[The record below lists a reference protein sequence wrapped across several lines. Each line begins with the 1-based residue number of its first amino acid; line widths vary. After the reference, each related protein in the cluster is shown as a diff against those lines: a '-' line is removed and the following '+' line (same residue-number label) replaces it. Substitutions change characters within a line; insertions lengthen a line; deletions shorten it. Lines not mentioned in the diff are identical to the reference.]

1 MKNTY
6 IAKCL
11 QLLSIAVMVGCT
23 AGCGDRPAQT
33 ATAGVNAEEAAKAA
47 LGLLDRDVDG
57 TLSEE
62 ELKASPPLVD
72 ALPAYDTNKDGSL
85 AQAELI
91 SGIERWTERGVGAT
105 VLPFSVKLDGRPL
118 KGAQVRIVPAPFLG
132 DAIKPATGVSDQSGS
147 GSLDIA
153 PENRPTN
160 FPTSVPVVQSGLYL
174 VEITHPT
181 ISIPEAYNKASTLG
195 LEAAVAGQNPGGVV
209 WELSS
214 KKK

>member
-1 MKNTY
+1 MKNKN

-11 QLLSIAVMVGCT
+11 QLLSMALMVCYSEGCR
-23 AGCGDRPAQT
+23 DRPSRT
-33 ATAGVNAEEAAKAA
+33 ATSGVNAEEATRAA
-47 LGLLDRDVDG
+47 LELFDRNADG
-57 TLSEE
+57 TLNED

-85 AQAELI
+85 VQAELVA
-91 SGIERWTERGVGAT
+91 GIESWRERGIGAT
-105 VLPFSVKLDGRPL
+105 ALPFSVKMDGRPL
-118 KGAQVRIVPAPFLG
+118 KGAHVKVVPAPFLG
-132 DAIKPATGVSDQSGS
+132 DAIKPAAGVSDQAGS

-153 PENRPTN
+153 PDNRPAN
-160 FPTSVPVVQSGLYL
+160 VPQNLPVVQLGLYL

-181 ISIPEAYNKASTLG
+181 VAIPETYNKASILG
-195 LEAAVAGQNPGGVV
+195 LEAAVAGQKPGGVV